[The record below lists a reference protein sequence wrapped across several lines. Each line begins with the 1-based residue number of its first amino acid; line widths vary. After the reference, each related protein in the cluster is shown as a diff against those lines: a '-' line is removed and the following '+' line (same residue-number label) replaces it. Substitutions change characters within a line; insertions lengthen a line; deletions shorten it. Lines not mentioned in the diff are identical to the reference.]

1 MSRARPTEALEP
13 GQTNVNLGEIAIVT
27 GAAHRIG
34 RAIARSLA
42 QQNWRIAIHY
52 HQSRSEAEAFVG
64 EIDSTG
70 KRAVAVSADLGDIDS
85 VRRLIPRVAEHFGEA
100 PCCLVNNAS
109 LYMPDAIGQLDPDCW
124 QAHLDVNLRAPVL
137 LGESLAMHL
146 PEDRKGDII
155 NIIDHRV
162 MRPTP
167 DFFSYSLSKAGMWW
181 ATLTMAQA
189 LAPRIRVNA
198 IGPGPV
204 FKSIHETQTAFDAKW
219 RGTPLGQ
226 GTTPDDIAQA
236 VHFLLGT
243 PSITGQMICLDG
255 GQILG

>member
-1 MSRARPTEALEP
+1 MAL
-13 GQTNVNLGEIAIVT
+13 
-27 GAAHRIG
+27 
-34 RAIARSLA
+34 SLA

-52 HQSRSEAEAFVG
+52 HQSRLEAEALAN
-64 EIDSTG
+64 EIDLNG
-70 KRAVAVSADLGDIDS
+70 KRAFAVSADLGDIDS
-85 VRRLIPRVAEHFGEA
+85 VRGLIPRVAEYFGEV
-100 PCCLVNNAS
+100 PRCLVNNAS
-109 LYMPDAIGQLDPDCW
+109 LYMPDAIGQLEPGRW

-146 PEDRKGDII
+146 AEDQKGDII

-167 DFFSYSLSKAGMWW
+167 EFFSYSLSKAGMWW

-204 FKSIHETQTAFDAKW
+204 LKSVHETQAAFDAKW
-219 RGTPLGQ
+219 CGAPLGK
-226 GTTPDDIAQA
+226 GATPGDIVQA
-236 VHFLLGT
+236 VHFLLET

-255 GQILG
+255 GQILA

>member
-1 MSRARPTEALEP
+1 MPTNTMMSKQDADKSAK
-13 GQTNVNLGEIAIVT
+13 IAIVT

-34 RAIARSLA
+34 RAIAFSLA
-42 QQNWRIAIHY
+42 QQNWRVAIHY
-52 HQSRSEAEAFVG
+52 HRSQDEAEMLAG
-64 EIDSTG
+64 DIDPTG
-70 KRAVAVSADLGDIDS
+70 KRATAVPANLSDIDS
-85 VRRLIPRVAEHFGEA
+85 VRQLVPRVTEHFDEA
-100 PCCLVNNAS
+100 PHCLINNAS
-109 LYMPDAIGQLDPDCW
+109 LYMPDSIGKLDPAQW

-137 LGESLAMHL
+137 LGESLAGHL
-146 PEDRKGDII
+146 PASENGNII

-167 DFFSYSLSKAGMWW
+167 DYFSYSLSKAGIWW

-204 FKSIHETQTAFDAKW
+204 LKSIHETQAAFDAKW
-219 RGTPLGQ
+219 SSTPLGQ
-226 GTTPDDIAQA
+226 GATPDDITRA
-236 VHFLLGT
+236 VHFLLMT

-255 GQILG
+255 GQTLG